1 MQTCIYILNT
11 YTWSQTERE
20 RERRKERERESER
33 DRGRERDRERERER
47 DRPGDRHTDMHI
59 TYNITILT
67 CLHVDTAWLDYH
79 CQVPGL
85 QLAPIPHAKPETENL
100 ANGTASGLVLRIM
113 R

>member
-1 MQTCIYILNT
+1 MQTCIYI
-11 YTWSQTERE
+11 YIKHIYMESDRE
-20 RERRKERERESER
+20 RERDGKRGKERAREIE
-33 DRGRERDRERERER
+33 EEKETEKERER

-85 QLAPIPHAKPETENL
+85 QLAPIPHSKPETENL